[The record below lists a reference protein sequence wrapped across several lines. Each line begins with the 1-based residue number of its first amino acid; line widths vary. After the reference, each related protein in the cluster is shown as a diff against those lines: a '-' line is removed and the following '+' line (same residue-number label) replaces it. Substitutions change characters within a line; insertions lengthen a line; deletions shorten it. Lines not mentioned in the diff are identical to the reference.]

1 MLHSILAIFVLP
13 VAVNAGLF
21 DYGLTIMEMNLNS
34 TYKCDNAQLQS
45 KMEACVAP
53 ARQFYQKR
61 IFALNGRL
69 RISDYLTMY
78 YSIKYCME
86 QHYFEMECFS
96 KMIDECSRHSKHGY
110 VVDEP
115 FYTG

>member
-53 ARQFYQKR
+53 ARVCLKAKTIYNNSYSAILSKKNFCFEWKVKN
-61 IFALNGRL
+61 IRL
-69 RISDYLTMY
+69 LDDVL
-78 YSIKYCME
+78 
-86 QHYFEMECFS
+86 
-96 KMIDECSRHSKHGY
+96 
-110 VVDEP
+110 
-115 FYTG
+115 